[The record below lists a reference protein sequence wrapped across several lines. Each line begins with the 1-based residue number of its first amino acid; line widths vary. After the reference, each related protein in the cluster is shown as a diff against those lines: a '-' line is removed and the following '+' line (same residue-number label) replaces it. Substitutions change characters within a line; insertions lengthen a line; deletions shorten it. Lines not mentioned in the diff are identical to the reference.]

1 MAIVFEY
8 VDEIIEIELMI
19 PFRILTI
26 VNELLSTRCPGPLSV
41 LNGFKHSISGRR
53 NISYVS

>member
-41 LNGFKHSISGRR
+41 LNGFKRF
-53 NISYVS
+53 